1 MTLDETCTDCQIPCL
16 QQIAAG
22 DADMPNQ
29 SPLRQ
34 LKLLVRRQLSPSRER
49 EIKKTIDNLINWF
62 KVKTGRA
69 PKPSSAVGM
78 PAAFSHLQAG
88 DLVRVKSQVEI
99 AATLNNWR
107 QLKGCTFMP
116 EMVLFCDTTQR
127 VLKPMHRFVDERDLH
142 AKKCSGIVLLEGAIC
157 QGTADFGPCDRSCFL
172 FWREEWLER
181 LADDNK

>member
-1 MTLDETCTDCQIPCL
+1 MTLDETRTDCQIPCL

-22 DADMPNQ
+22 NGDMPNR
-29 SPLRQ
+29 SLLRQ

-49 EIKKTIDNLINWF
+49 EIKKTTDSFINWF
-62 KVKTGRA
+62 NVKTGRV
-69 PKPSSAVGM
+69 PKPSPAVAT
-78 PAAFSHLQAG
+78 PAALSHLQAG

-116 EMVLFCDTTQR
+116 EMALFCGTTQR
-127 VLKPMHRFVDERDLH
+127 VLKPMQRFVDERDLR
-142 AKKCSGIVLLEGAIC
+142 AKKCSGIVLLEAAIC

-172 FWREEWLER
+172 FWREEWLEPIS
-181 LADDNK
+181 DDNR